1 MMMIGLGVTVNYP
14 SHVVDPARLKEGPE
28 DTLCYIRRY
37 NLLVLVI
44 PVNYISFVL
53 GSVRCV

>member
-1 MMMIGLGVTVNYP
+1 MMMIVLGVTVNHA
-14 SHVVDPARLKEGPE
+14 SHVVDPARLKDGPE

-44 PVNYISFVL
+44 PVNYISLVVGL
-53 GSVRCV
+53 VR

>member
-1 MMMIGLGVTVNYP
+1 MMMIGLVVTVNNP
-14 SHVVDPARLKEGPE
+14 SHVVDPARLKDGPE
-28 DTLCYIRRY
+28 DTLYYLRRY

-53 GSVRCV
+53 DSVR